1 MSLFGFIKRK
11 KKKSIDKVAFFYH
24 EDFYLQIEIIP
35 RENFD
40 FVSSESK
47 KVTEFSES
55 HRDGLGFTDIYE
67 RKDNKYKTIDKKVN
81 PSVIFNALDSAGL
94 ARIKKIQTGYSTY
107 VEDCNSTIGYGNKNF
122 ALLIDLES
130 EYVKDIY
137 LMQYQLN
144 DSDLDLLTSGLLAI
158 GKELDF
164 IIVDWDLSKII
175 DLKSSAQVITYVRGE
190 ETNESELQI
199 NLSNDSNDFNKI
211 ATILSD
217 KSGIRFSQQ
226 LNGLDQKYWD
236 FKYADCVFT
245 LHQEHY
251 LGISIFP
258 KDKASEG
265 VESKLID
272 LEANIRKYWR

>member
-11 KKKSIDKVAFFYH
+11 KKKSIDKDAFYYH

-40 FVSSESK
+40 FASSESK
-47 KVTEFSES
+47 KITEFGES
-55 HRDGLGFTDIYE
+55 HKEGLGFTDIYE

-81 PSVIFNALDSAGL
+81 PSPIFNALESAGL
-94 ARIKKIQTGYSTY
+94 ERIKKIQTGYSTHI
-107 VEDCNSTIGYGNKNF
+107 EDCNSTIGYGNKNF
-122 ALLIDLES
+122 AILIDLES

-144 DSDLDLLTSGLLAI
+144 DNDLELLSSGLIAI

-164 IIVDWDLSKII
+164 IIVDWELSKII
-175 DLKSSAQVITYVRGE
+175 DLKSSAQVISYVRGE
-190 ETNESELQI
+190 ETNESQIQI

-211 ATILSD
+211 ATILTD
-217 KSGIRFSQQ
+217 KVGIRFSEQ

-236 FKYADCVFT
+236 FEWKR
-245 LHQEHY
+245 Q
-251 LGISIFP
+251 S
-258 KDKASEG
+258 
-265 VESKLID
+265 
-272 LEANIRKYWR
+272 N

>member
-11 KKKSIDKVAFFYH
+11 KKKSIDKDAFYYH

-47 KVTEFSES
+47 KISEFGES
-55 HRDGLGFTDIYE
+55 YRDGLGFTDIYV
-67 RKDNKYKTIDKKVN
+67 RKDNKFKTIDKKVN
-81 PSVIFNALDSAGL
+81 SSEIFNALESAGL
-94 ARIKKIQTGYSTY
+94 ERIKKIQTGYSTY
-107 VEDCNSTIGYGNKNF
+107 IEDCNSTIGYGNKNF
-122 ALLIDLES
+122 AILIDLES
-130 EYVKDIY
+130 ECVKDIY

-144 DSDLDLLTSGLLAI
+144 DNDLELLTAALIAI
-158 GKELDF
+158 GRELDF
-164 IIVDWDLSKII
+164 IIVDWELSKII
-175 DLKSSAQVITYVRGE
+175 DLKSTAQVISYVHGE
-190 ETNESELQI
+190 ETNESEIQI

-211 ATILSD
+211 ATILTD
-217 KSGIRFSQQ
+217 KIGIRFSEQ

-236 FKYADCVFT
+236 FEYADCVFT

-258 KDKASEG
+258 KDKSNAEN
-265 VESKLID
+265 ESILSD
-272 LEANIRKYWR
+272 LEMNIKKYWR